1 MAEAL
6 VLINAFEVPV
16 AEAERFIAAWETT
29 GDYLMSQPG
38 YVDTALHQ
46 AVTPNAEFQFVNIG
60 RWQTAED
67 FLAATQ
73 SPGFR
78 EAAMGLTGF
87 RPHPGLYR
95 IVRT

>member
-1 MAEAL
+1 
-6 VLINAFEVPV
+6 VNV
-16 AEAERFIAAWETT
+16 A
-29 GDYLMSQPG
+29 
-38 YVDTALHQ
+38 H
-46 AVTPNAEFQFVNIG
+46 
-60 RWQTAED
+60 WQTAEN

-78 EAAMGLTGF
+78 EAAMGRADF